1 MVKTISTQNE
11 IHNISFITNGKP
23 LVYIINGVGG
33 SGKSTFVSILSE
45 LHPSIKEIST
55 VDKVK
60 EVAKLA
66 GWNGEKDGRGRRFLA
81 DIKDAM
87 DAYDKLSQKNVDKV
101 IEEAPYYIYFINA
114 RSNYDIDY
122 FKRRWNAKTI
132 LIERPGSPL
141 IFSNH
146 ADAGVIDYNYDIVIC
161 NGGNLENLR
170 NQAIQFLLNEEN
182 IKFNT

>member
-1 MVKTISTQNE
+1 MVKTISIQNE
-11 IHNISFITNGKP
+11 IHNISLITNIKP

-45 LHPSIKEIST
+45 LNPSIKEIST

-66 GWNGEKDGRGRRFLA
+66 GWDGEKDGKGRRFLA

-87 DAYDKLSQKNVDKV
+87 DAYGKLSQKNVDKV
-101 IEEAPYYIYFINA
+101 IEEDPYHIYFVNA

-122 FKRRWNAKTI
+122 FKQRWNAKTI
-132 LIERPGSPL
+132 LVERPGSP
-141 IFSNH
+141 IFFSNH
-146 ADAGVIDYNYDIVIC
+146 ADAGVMDYNYDIVIY
-161 NGGNLENLR
+161 NGGNLESLR
-170 NQAIQFLLNEEN
+170 HQAIQFLLNEEN

>member
-1 MVKTISTQNE
+1 MMKIQNE
-11 IHNISFITNGKP
+11 IYNVSLITDIKP
-23 LVYIINGVGG
+23 LVYVINGVGG

-66 GWNGEKDGRGRRFLA
+66 GWDGEKDDRGRRFLA

-87 DAYDKLSQKNVDKV
+87 DAYDNLSWKNVDKV
-101 IEEAPYYIYFINA
+101 IEADPYHIYFINA
-114 RSNYDIDY
+114 RSDYDIDY
-122 FKRRWNAKTI
+122 FKQRWNARTV
-132 LIERPGSPL
+132 LIERPGTPL

-146 ADAGVIDYNYDIVIC
+146 ADAGVMGYDYDVSIC
-161 NGGNLENLR
+161 NDGNLENLR
-170 NQAIQFLLNEEN
+170 NQAIQFLLNEKD

>member
-1 MVKTISTQNE
+1 MTDI
-11 IHNISFITNGKP
+11 KP
-23 LVYIINGVGG
+23 FVYVINGVGG

-60 EVAKLA
+60 EVAKIA

-87 DAYDKLSQKNVDKV
+87 DAYDKLSWKNVDRV
-101 IEEAPYYIYFINA
+101 IEEAPHYIYFINA
-114 RSNYDIDY
+114 RSDYDIDY
-122 FKRRWNAKTI
+122 FKKRWNARTI
-132 LIERPGSPL
+132 LVEKSGTPL

-146 ADAGVIDYNYDIVIC
+146 ADARVMDYEYDIVIH
-161 NGGNLENLR
+161 NDGDLEDLR
-170 NQAIQFLLNEEN
+170 NKAIQFLLNEEN